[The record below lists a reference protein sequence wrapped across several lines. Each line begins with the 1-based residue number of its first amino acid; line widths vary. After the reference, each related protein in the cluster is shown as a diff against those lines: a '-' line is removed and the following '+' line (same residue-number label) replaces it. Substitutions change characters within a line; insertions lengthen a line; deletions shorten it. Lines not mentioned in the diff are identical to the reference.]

1 MIFSIKNIIKIIL
14 VLFVF
19 ILFFWFLKKIMLLD
33 DKNTLKNENA
43 IPVIKADQEPYRIE
57 YNEEIHKNPLEES
70 CTLNNEC

>member
-1 MIFSIKNIIKIIL
+1 
-14 VLFVF
+14 
-19 ILFFWFLKKIMLLD
+19 MLLD
-33 DKNTLKNENA
+33 DKKTLKNENA

>member
-1 MIFSIKNIIKIIL
+1 MLLSIKNIIKIIL

-19 ILFFWFLKKIMLLD
+19 ILFFWFLKKIIILD
-33 DKNTLKNENA
+33 DRKALKNENA
-43 IPVIKADQEPYRIE
+43 IPVISADQEPHRIE